1 MKYKFYAS
9 LLALIAPL
17 VALLCIYLLGW
28 LITIILIAFGIP
40 LSAARIVGIALSFL
54 ISFLVIGFIAQQK

>member
-17 VALLCIYLLGW
+17 VALLCIYILGW
-28 LITIILIAFGIP
+28 LITIILFAFGIP
-40 LSAARIVGIALSFL
+40 LSGARIAGIALSFL
-54 ISFLVIGFIAQQK
+54 VSFLFISFIAQRK

>member
-17 VALLCIYLLGW
+17 VALLCIYLFGW
-28 LITIILIAFGIP
+28 LLTLFAMLFGMP
-40 LSAARIVGIALSFL
+40 LSSARIVGIALSFL
-54 ISFLVIGFIAQQK
+54 LSFLLISFIAQRQ

>member
-1 MKYKFYAS
+1 MRYKFYAS

-28 LITIILIAFGIP
+28 LITIVLIAFGIP
-40 LSAARIVGIALSFL
+40 ISAARIAGIALSFL
-54 ISFLVIGFIAQQK
+54 VSFLFISFIAQQK

>member
-17 VALLCIYLLGW
+17 VALLCIYLFGW

-40 LSAARIVGIALSFL
+40 LSAARVVGIALSFL
-54 ISFLVIGFIAQQK
+54 VSFLVISFIAQRK

>member
-1 MKYKFYAS
+1 MRYKFYAS

-40 LSAARIVGIALSFL
+40 LSVARIAGIALSFL
-54 ISFLVIGFIAQQK
+54 VSFLVISFIAQQK

>member
-1 MKYKFYAS
+1 MRYKFYAS

-54 ISFLVIGFIAQQK
+54 VSFLFISFIAQRK

>member
-1 MKYKFYAS
+1 MRYKFYAS

-28 LITIILIAFGIP
+28 LLTLFAMLLGIP
-40 LSAARIVGIALSFL
+40 SSAARIAGIALSFL
-54 ISFLVIGFIAQQK
+54 IIFLVISFIAQQK